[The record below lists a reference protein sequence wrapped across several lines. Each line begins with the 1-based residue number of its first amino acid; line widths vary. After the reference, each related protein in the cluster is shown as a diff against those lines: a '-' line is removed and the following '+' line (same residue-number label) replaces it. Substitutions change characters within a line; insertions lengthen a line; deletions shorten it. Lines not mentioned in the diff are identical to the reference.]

1 MTGTGPQGQ
10 LAHTMVV
17 GYKGNSV
24 YDAGIFYCPY
34 IPVQWYSATGEE
46 DFGLR
51 LGIKSRYGLV
61 SNPYSVSD
69 LKAGNRAAEKTN
81 SFYRKFA
88 VVL

>member
-1 MTGTGPQGQ
+1 
-10 LAHTMVV
+10 MVV

-61 SNPYSVSD
+61 SNPYSVAN
-69 LKAGNRAAEKTN
+69 LKAGNRADEKTN